1 MKKKSLLTTIN
12 QFFTILKKPDQT
24 QLFFIIFLMLGGMV
38 IEMIGLGLIMPLISF
53 LINTDYAGQFPFIK
67 NTSQIIFGDSSSSSI
82 VYIGLFCILAIFF
95 IKALYLSFYT
105 WKQTFFVFTLNQTIG
120 ERLFSI
126 YIKQPYIFHVNHNS
140 SRMIQN
146 LIGEVGMFT
155 GTVMMTFTIIIA
167 ESLVL
172 IGILLV
178 LLYFQPI
185 PTLIITGSL
194 LFFSYL
200 YSLLTKKSI
209 NKWGAWR
216 QIADTLRVQRVQE
229 GFNGIKESFLLG
241 RTKFFQNQFNVQ
253 NEQSCNVNANQ
264 TFILN
269 LPKIWLEFIAI
280 VAILL
285 MIILVSKDKNTG
297 LVDVLPSLA
306 LFGAAAFRILPSINR
321 ILNSSQLL
329 RFSIPNISRLY
340 NEFQIIIPKNTNSK
354 SSKKIKFKKQISLKN
369 VTFTYPESNK
379 KILDNCSLNV
389 YAGECLGIIGAS
401 GAGKSTLVDNI
412 LGLFIPNSGKIT
424 VDGQDIQN
432 NMRSWQDQI
441 GYVSQNLFL
450 MDTTITSNVAFGIP
464 PEKINIKSVK
474 KALKMAQLDEFVS
487 LLPDGMDTVLG
498 ERGVKLSGGQRQRI
512 GIARALYHNPS
523 VIILDEA
530 TNALDSKTEIEVMK
544 SVLSLKGSKTIIMI
558 AHRLSTL
565 KKCDRIF
572 RVSAGGKVKVV

>member
-24 QLFFIIFLMLGGMV
+24 QLFFIIFLMLGGMF
-38 IEMIGLGLIMPLISF
+38 IEMIGLGLIMPLVSF

-120 ERLFSI
+120 ERLFST
-126 YIKQPYIFHVNHNS
+126 YINQPYIFHVNHNS

-146 LIGEVGMFT
+146 LIGEVGIFT

-172 IGILLV
+172 IGILSV

-185 PTLIITGSL
+185 PTLIIAGSL

-209 NKWGAWR
+209 NKWGTWR

-253 NEQSCNVNANQ
+253 NKQSCNVNANQ

-280 VAILL
+280 VAILF
-285 MIILVSKDKNTG
+285 MIILVSNDKNAG

-306 LFGAAAFRILPSINR
+306 LFGAAAFRVLPSINR

-340 NEFQIIIPKNTNSK
+340 NELQIIIPKNTNSK

-369 VTFTYPESNK
+369 VSFAYPESNK
-379 KILDNCSLNV
+379 KILDNCSLNI
-389 YAGECLGIIGAS
+389 YAGECLGIVGAS

-412 LGLFIPNSGKIT
+412 LGLFIPNSGKII

-450 MDTTITSNVAFGIP
+450 MDTTITSNVAFGIT

-474 KALKMAQLDEFVS
+474 KALKMAQLDEFIS
-487 LLPDGMDTVLG
+487 SLPDGMDTVLG

>member
-1 MKKKSLLTTIN
+1 
-12 QFFTILKKPDQT
+12 
-24 QLFFIIFLMLGGMV
+24 
-38 IEMIGLGLIMPLISF
+38 
-53 LINTDYAGQFPFIK
+53 
-67 NTSQIIFGDSSSSSI
+67 
-82 VYIGLFCILAIFF
+82 
-95 IKALYLSFYT
+95 
-105 WKQTFFVFTLNQTIG
+105 
-120 ERLFSI
+120 
-126 YIKQPYIFHVNHNS
+126 
-140 SRMIQN
+140 
-146 LIGEVGMFT
+146 
-155 GTVMMTFTIIIA
+155 
-167 ESLVL
+167 
-172 IGILLV
+172 
-178 LLYFQPI
+178 
-185 PTLIITGSL
+185 
-194 LFFSYL
+194 
-200 YSLLTKKSI
+200 
-209 NKWGAWR
+209 
-216 QIADTLRVQRVQE
+216 
-229 GFNGIKESFLLG
+229 
-241 RTKFFQNQFNVQ
+241 
-253 NEQSCNVNANQ
+253 
-264 TFILN
+264 
-269 LPKIWLEFIAI
+269 
-280 VAILL
+280 